1 MIAHIALL
9 LTAQL
14 LGEVTVHALNIPL
27 PGPVLGMALLMA
39 LMFARPKIAD
49 DLAPTTTGLLGQ
61 LSLLF
66 VPAGVGIV
74 IHFDRI
80 AASGIGLFTALIIST
95 WLALAVGA
103 LTFIGLAKL
112 TGSKP

>member
-14 LGEVTVHALNIPL
+14 VGEVTTRTLNIPL
-27 PGPVLGMALLMA
+27 PGPVLGMALL
-39 LMFARPKIAD
+39 LILLFIRPRTAEQ
-49 DLAPTTTGLLGQ
+49 LTPTTSGLLGQ

-74 IHFDRI
+74 THFDRL
-80 AASGIGLFTALIIST
+80 AASGLGMFTALIIST

-103 LTFIGLAKL
+103 LTFVGLAKL
-112 TGSKP
+112 TGSKA